1 MAETHKSPMTFLAEE
16 ALTQYTRVKQGTLG
30 TQVVYADAGEVAM
43 GVTLKAAAAD
53 DPVPIHLTNA
63 AGTVKVV
70 GNDTFAAAAVLYG
83 HDAGQVSDSA
93 SGAAIGIALESCTAA
108 GDIIEMVPWNIL
120 PTTGAITIAD
130 AGSIIT
136 ATDVE
141 DTIAEFATHWL
152 TAQQVLPMP
161 LADWRAVDT
170 NAIADVTDTPAT
182 DDDYGSL
189 LHIGSTPILNLTNGD
204 TDSCLDLEWVAT
216 DVTPIIFQTTLPP
229 RFDVASDL
237 VIHIRAKMGGATD
250 APQIA
255 SDVYFNEGDTKVE
268 DLSAT
273 GVGAAFAEETITI
286 AAADIPA
293 GAQSITIEL
302 TPAAHGTDALYVT
315 AIWGE
320 YTNTLLTS

>member
-141 DTIAEFATHWL
+141 DTIAEFAK
-152 TAQQVLPMP
+152 
-161 LADWRAVDT
+161 
-170 NAIADVTDTPAT
+170 
-182 DDDYGSL
+182 SL
-189 LHIGSTPILNLTNGD
+189 KISKDALL
-204 TDSCLDLEWVAT
+204 
-216 DVTPIIFQTTLPP
+216 F
-229 RFDVASDL
+229 AS
-237 VIHIRAKMGGATD
+237 
-250 APQIA
+250 
-255 SDVYFNEGDTKVE
+255 SDVPKELNAKDSKEFQKLQKNI
-268 DLSAT
+268 LS
-273 GVGAAFAEETITI
+273 FLLF
-286 AAADIPA
+286 
-293 GAQSITIEL
+293 EL
-302 TPAAHGTDALYVT
+302 N
-315 AIWGE
+315 GE
-320 YTNTLLTS
+320 LMESA